1 MSACSLSS
9 QAVYCMLSDTII
21 TCPKGYQIVQISKE
35 ADPEE
40 ERVGVESSG
49 SLHALKNPLKST

>member
-1 MSACSLSS
+1 
-9 QAVYCMLSDTII
+9 MLSDTII